1 MEYRMRRCGVSFVL
15 LAVRRGTPDYTAKL
29 LVKRWM
35 VGVWKC
41 GVLRK
46 AFGLFSHKCSL
57 LTALSCYNI
66 AVTRVASASRLG
78 LKLPFSGETSNI
90 VRCLRPF
97 WPSTS
102 NRYPSCAL

>member
-1 MEYRMRRCGVSFVL
+1 MYIGKSFVL
-15 LAVRRGTPDYTAKL
+15 FAVRRGTPDYTKL

-78 LKLPFSGETSNI
+78 LKLPFSGETSNSVEVSEAVLDLHLEKDI
-90 VRCLRPF
+90 F
-97 WPSTS
+97 Q
-102 NRYPSCAL
+102 N